1 MARVNV
7 VGMDAV
13 LEDMKRMG
21 ELTGPVADQMLLAG
35 AAVMKRS
42 WKQSIQK
49 HDFIDTHSMIDNVNF
64 PKKPKSIQDVRT
76 IDVYPQGKDKNGT
89 RNAEK
94 AFILHYGRSNMDA
107 SNFVDEAEQNAKAES
122 DAAMEKIWN
131 HFIEKGS

>member
-1 MARVNV
+1 MAKMEVT
-7 VGMDAV
+7 GMNAV
-13 LEDMKRMG
+13 LQDMKRMG
-21 ELTGPVADQMLLAG
+21 ELAGPVADQMLLAG

-49 HDFIDTHSMIDNVNF
+49 HNFIKTHSMIDHVDF
-64 PKKPKSIQDVRT
+64 PKKPKTVQDVRT

-94 AFILHYGRSNMDA
+94 AFILHYGRNNMDA
-107 SNFVDEAEQNAKAES
+107 SHFVAEAETNAKDES